1 MGKLQTIKPTNTKI
15 VFFLFYS
22 KNHRQGYYF
31 PDITFTDNPILNPV
45 NNETITDPSKLVY
58 KINKSNIKN
67 S

>member
-1 MGKLQTIKPTNTKI
+1 MG
-15 VFFLFYS
+15 

-31 PDITFTDNPILNPV
+31 PDIKFTDNPILNPV